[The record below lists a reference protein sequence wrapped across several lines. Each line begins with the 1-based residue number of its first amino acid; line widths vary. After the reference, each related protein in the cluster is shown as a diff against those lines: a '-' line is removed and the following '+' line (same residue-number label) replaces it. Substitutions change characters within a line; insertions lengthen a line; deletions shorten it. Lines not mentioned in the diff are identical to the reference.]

1 MLPFLPTKEN
11 LEKSGWTTY
20 ISYLSCLFSSEP
32 TTAPVISTVVSHQ
45 RKDYNYLKPSIL
57 AADCTRREL
66 SKFSS
71 ECKIWLEKSL
81 SVEDRA
87 DSRLVWAS
95 ICAVI
100 DDKWNEILSRD
111 LKIAEK
117 CCDEIYSIMD
127 KVYLEKKT
135 LIVQRLGAL
144 QVIKQ
149 KEELIGDEYMILTNR
164 PS

>member
-1 MLPFLPTKEN
+1 M
-11 LEKSGWTTY
+11 
-20 ISYLSCLFSSEP
+20 
-32 TTAPVISTVVSHQ
+32 
-45 RKDYNYLKPSIL
+45 
-57 AADCTRREL
+57 
-66 SKFSS
+66 
-71 ECKIWLEKSL
+71 EKSL

-135 LIVQRLGAL
+135 TYCLKIRGIASN
-144 QVIKQ
+144 KT
-149 KEELIGDEYMILTNR
+149 KGRTDR
-164 PS
+164 R